1 MVIMKSQNVK
11 ADQPPLGHQ
20 HNRWRKAAIS
30 LALGASLMVAAPAFA
45 LFGGIVFDPSNFVE
59 HILAVAASVQQ
70 LARMDSQLQCQ
81 EKMLENLGSNPWPNM
96 AQSMQDTSIMLQA
109 GGRFAGGNP
118 DARMAI
124 HEPLSFGNGTTNPD
138 SGTIAA
144 LRTQWYQNNRAA
156 VIQNRLLENQI
167 VSNMPSDS
175 QQIGGIVA
183 ASNSA
188 PGLTAAI
195 EAHNQLLA
203 NLSVQ
208 ISRIIALKVAKSR
221 LRAQL
226 SAEDQSR
233 QAYHAAVRQWVMH
246 DWNNPTQSQPVTDP
260 FTHIYGN

>member
-1 MVIMKSQNVK
+1 MAIMKSQNVK

-45 LFGGIVFDPSNFVE
+45 LFGGIVFDPSNFIE

-70 LARMDSQLQCQ
+70 LARMDSQLQSQ

-96 AQSMQDTSIMLQA
+96 AQTMQDTSIILQA

-118 DARMAI
+118 DAWMASNQ
-124 HEPLSFGNGTTNPD
+124 PLSFGNGTTNPN
-138 SGTIAA
+138 STEMAA
-144 LRTQWYQNNRAA
+144 LRIQWNQNNRAA
-156 VIQNRLLENQI
+156 VIQNRQLENQI

-175 QQIGGIVA
+175 QQIGGIVV
-183 ASNSA
+183 ASNGA

-208 ISRIIALKVAKSR
+208 ISRIIAVRVCSNAGP
-221 LRAQL
+221 LRWLHHAGPDQML
-226 SAEDQSR
+226 LAGMRSHTFSDDIIGLRTSA
-233 QAYHAAVRQWVMH
+233 
-246 DWNNPTQSQPVTDP
+246 
-260 FTHIYGN
+260 

>member
-1 MVIMKSQNVK
+1 MKNQNVK
-11 ADQPPLGHQ
+11 TDQPLIGHR
-20 HNRWRKAAIS
+20 HNRWRKAAIAA
-30 LALGASLMVAAPAFA
+30 ALGASLMVAAPALA
-45 LFGGIVFDPSNFVE
+45 LFGGIIFDPSNFVE

-70 LARMDSQLQCQ
+70 LVGMESQLQAQ
-81 EKMLENLGSNPWPNM
+81 EKMLANLGSNPWPNM
-96 AQSMQDTSIMLQA
+96 AQSMQDTSIILQA

-118 DARMAI
+118 DTQMASN
-124 HEPLSFGNGTTNPD
+124 EPLSFGDGTQNPN
-138 SGTIAA
+138 STAMA
-144 LRTQWYQNNRAA
+144 ELRTQWNQNNRVA

-167 VSNMPSDS
+167 VANMPSDS

-188 PGLTAAI
+188 PGMTAAI

-208 ISRIIALKVAKSR
+208 VGRIIALKVAKNR

-226 SAEDQSR
+226 SAQDQSR

-246 DWNNPTQSQPVTDP
+246 DWNNPTQSQPITDP
-260 FTHIYGN
+260 FTDMY

>member
-1 MVIMKSQNVK
+1 MTSQNVK
-11 ADQPPLGHQ
+11 TDQPPIGQ
-20 HNRWRKAAIS
+20 QYNRWRKAVIAAS
-30 LALGASLMVAAPAFA
+30 LGVSLMVAAPALA

-70 LARMDSQLQCQ
+70 LARMESQLQAH
-81 EKMLENLGSNPWPNM
+81 EKMLANLGSNPWPNM
-96 AQSMQDTSIMLQA
+96 AQSMQDTSIILQA

-118 DARMAI
+118 DTQMASND
-124 HEPLSFGNGTTNPD
+124 PLSFGNGTTNPN
-138 SGTIAA
+138 SAAMAA
-144 LRTQWYQNNRAA
+144 LRTQWNQNNRAA

-167 VSNMPSDS
+167 VANMPSDS

-203 NLSVQ
+203 NLSLQVG
-208 ISRIIALKVAKSR
+208 RIIALKVTNNR
-221 LRAQL
+221 LHSQLCAQ
-226 SAEDQSR
+226 DQSR

-246 DWNNPTQSQPVTDP
+246 DWNNPIQSPPIANP
-260 FTHIYGN
+260 FTDIYGN